1 MNSIKTVSGY
11 ISKSY
16 IYGYSVKDIDN
27 ILNLDIMDDKLK
39 YYIDLITIAPR
50 KYIISNKF
58 GLLEVYSIYL
68 VDINKKL
75 KDEYNIIIKD
85 SDLVKIT
92 NNKYDYYP
100 ITSFLNSTIQSIKTD
115 YEGKIKELEIRLT
128 KKN

>member
-11 ISKSY
+11 ISNSY

-27 ILNLDIMDDKLK
+27 ILKLNIMDNKLK

-92 NNKYDYYP
+92 NNIYDYYP

-115 YEGKIKELEIRLT
+115 YEG
-128 KKN
+128 